1 MKTIIIAFCIFSLIL
16 AIGVIS
22 DGVAKQMTSDNDKEK
37 NEPK

>member
-22 DGVAKQMTSDNDKEK
+22 DGVAKQMTNDKDK
-37 NEPK
+37 NEEK